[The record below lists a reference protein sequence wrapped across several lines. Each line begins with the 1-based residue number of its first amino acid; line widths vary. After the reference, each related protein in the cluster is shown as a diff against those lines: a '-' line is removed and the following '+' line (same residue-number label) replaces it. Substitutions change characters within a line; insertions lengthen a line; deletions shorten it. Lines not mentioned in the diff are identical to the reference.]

1 MSQYQR
7 ILVIADPAMRRT
19 PAIERAARLAK
30 VTGAELHLCLF
41 DYHATIAAVGSV
53 SGEVMALAKASFL
66 REREEWLD
74 DQARLL
80 AAGGQRVQTDVIWG
94 KPVHEKIVGKI
105 ADIAPDL
112 VVKDVHREPMLK
124 RLLYTPLDWQLMRLC
139 PAPLLLVNAQAHP
152 LPKRVIAAVDTGAL
166 GADAESLN
174 DRIVHAALQLSLQCD
189 ASLHLAHAFDGL
201 ATVAMVDPQGDG
213 QLIGE
218 AYETL
223 RQLRRQSFDAFAAR
237 HGVADE
243 RKHFLDGPAAD
254 AIADLAQYAEADVVA
269 IGTVY
274 REGLERL
281 IVGSSAERILQ
292 RLNCDVLVVK
302 PADFI
307 HALAGH
313 LNIPEDLLSQD
324 RQRSA

>member
-7 ILVIADPAMRRT
+7 ILMIADPALRRT
-19 PAIERAARLAK
+19 PAVERAARLAK
-30 VTGAELHLCLF
+30 TTGAELHLCVF

-53 SGEVMALAKASFL
+53 SEEVMALAKTSFL

-74 DQARLL
+74 EQARSLSADGL
-80 AAGGQRVQTDVIWG
+80 RVQTDVIWG
-94 KPVHEKIVGKI
+94 KPIHEKIIGKV
-105 ADIAPDL
+105 AEVAPDL
-112 VVKDVHREPMLK
+112 VIKDVHREPALK

-139 PAPLLLVNAQAHP
+139 PSPLLLVNAQSHP

-166 GADAESLN
+166 GADADALN
-174 DRIVHAALQLSLQCD
+174 DRIVHAALQLALQCN

-223 RQLRRQSFDAFAAR
+223 RRLRHDNFDAFAAR

-243 RKHFLDGPAAD
+243 RKHFLDGPAPD
-254 AIADLAQYAEADVVA
+254 AIADLAQFAEADVVA
-269 IGTVY
+269 VGTVY
-274 REGLERL
+274 RDGLERL

-302 PADFI
+302 PAEFI
-307 HALAGH
+307 RALAKH
-313 LNIPEDLLSQD
+313 LDIPEELLPHVP
-324 RQRSA
+324 A

>member
-7 ILVIADPAMRRT
+7 ILLIADPAMRRT
-19 PAIERAARLAK
+19 PAIERATRIAK
-30 VTGAELHLCLF
+30 ATGAELHLCLF

-53 SGEVMALAKASFL
+53 SEEVMTLARASFL

-74 DQARLL
+74 DQARLAVADGL
-80 AAGGQRVQTDVIWG
+80 RVQTDVIWG
-94 KPVHEKIVGKI
+94 RPIHEKII
-105 ADIAPDL
+105 AKVAEIKPDL
-112 VVKDVHREPMLK
+112 VVKDVHREPALK

-152 LPKRVIAAVDTGAL
+152 LPQRVIAAVDTGAP
-166 GADAESLN
+166 GETEALN
-174 DRIVHAALQLSLQCD
+174 DRIVHAALQLALQCN
-189 ASLHLAHAFDGL
+189 ATLHLAHAFDGL
-201 ATVAMVDPQGDG
+201 TTVAMVDLQGDG

-223 RQLRRQSFDAFAAR
+223 RRLRRESFDAFAAR

-254 AIADLAQYAEADVVA
+254 AIADLAQFADVDVVA

-292 RLNCDVLVVK
+292 HLHCDVLVIK
-302 PADFI
+302 PAEFV
-307 HALAGH
+307 HALARH
-313 LNIPEDLLSQD
+313 LNMPEELLPPV
-324 RQRSA
+324 A

>member
-30 VTGAELHLCLF
+30 ATGAELHLCLF

-53 SGEVMALAKASFL
+53 SEEVMALAKTGFL

-80 AAGGQRVQTDVIWG
+80 ADDGLRVQTDVIWG
-94 KPVHEKIVGKI
+94 RPIHEKILGKVI
-105 ADIAPDL
+105 EIAPDL
-112 VVKDVHREPMLK
+112 VVKDVHREPALK

-152 LPKRVIAAVDTGAL
+152 LPRRVIAAVDTGAM
-166 GADAESLN
+166 GADADALN
-174 DRIVHAALQLSLQCD
+174 DRIVHAALQLALQCD

-201 ATVAMVDPQGDG
+201 ATVAMVDPHGDG

-223 RQLRRQSFDAFAAR
+223 RRLRREHFDTFAAR
-237 HGVADE
+237 HGVAEE
-243 RKHFLDGPAAD
+243 RKHFLDGPAPD
-254 AIADLAQYAEADVVA
+254 ALADLAQFADADVVA
-269 IGTVY
+269 VGTVY

-281 IVGSSAERILQ
+281 VVGSSAERILQ

-302 PADFI
+302 PVGFV
-307 HALAGH
+307 HALSKHLGVPEELLPPAG
-313 LNIPEDLLSQD
+313 
-324 RQRSA
+324 A